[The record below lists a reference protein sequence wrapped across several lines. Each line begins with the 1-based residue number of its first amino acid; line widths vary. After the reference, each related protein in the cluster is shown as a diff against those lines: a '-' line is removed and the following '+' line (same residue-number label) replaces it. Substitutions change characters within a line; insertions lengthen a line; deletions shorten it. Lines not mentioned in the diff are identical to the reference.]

1 MGMCFLSNPEEFSL
15 LMMIQ
20 VSFSPGR
27 LMSSAIRTDVHCSTS
42 DIVISQD
49 NEHKDVLSIFLKTIY
64 ATNITVKV
72 EKFDMSPQQECT
84 YCEHTVQCTLCTA
97 PTKNIFGKIDTFF
110 TSHP

>member
-1 MGMCFLSNPEEFSL
+1 MYFLSNPEEFSL

-20 VSFSPGR
+20 VSFSPGH

-49 NEHKDVLSIFLKTIY
+49 NEHKDVSSIFLKTIY

-72 EKFDMSPQQECT
+72 EKFD
-84 YCEHTVQCTLCTA
+84 TVQCTLCTA
-97 PTKNIFGKIDTFF
+97 PTNNRFG
-110 TSHP
+110 